1 MIRYALRCPQGHE
14 FESWF
19 RSSDDY
25 DRLRAAAQ
33 VACAH
38 CGATAVEKVLMTPA
52 VTAAARAQTPAL
64 RSPEPDPEAQA
75 LARLRA
81 HIEANSDYVGLG
93 FAAEARAIHE
103 GRTPPRSIHGEARP
117 EDARRLLEDGVPVA
131 PLPFLPK
138 QRAN

>member
-1 MIRYALRCPQGHE
+1 MIRYALRCPEGHE

-19 RSSDDY
+19 RSSGDF
-25 DRLRAAAQ
+25 DRLQAAGQVGCAQ
-33 VACAH
+33 
-38 CGATAVEKVLMTPA
+38 CGAGKVEKVLMTPA
-52 VTAAARAQTPAL
+52 VASDRPARPVLRAPA
-64 RSPEPDPEAQA
+64 PDPEAQA
-75 LARLRA
+75 LAKLRA

-103 GRTPPRSIHGEARP
+103 GRKPARSIHGEAKP
-117 EDARRLLEDGVPVA
+117 EEARKLLEEGVPVA